1 MAQQNPQEKKAG
13 MAQTQM
19 NLMDDPELIQ
29 DFVAESTEL
38 LEKLDEDLVL
48 LESSPQDQEILNR
61 IFRAVHTIKGTS
73 AFLGYEELVRLCHAT
88 EEVLNKLRKGEQ
100 IATVPV
106 LNALLDAIDAIRLQV
121 KRLQSPE
128 IASPDVESLEK
139 RLESLFDEEDFL
151 PADAPPKATPDIQKS
166 PAAAGTAHSTP
177 ADQTLRIRMSNIDEM
192 INLVGELVIERN
204 RLVQLY
210 QNSGQRDESLAESI
224 ERLSQIISELQMSVL
239 KVRMI
244 PIEKLFRKFPRV
256 VRNLAHQLGKKV
268 VLHISGEDSELDKSM
283 VDELHDPLVHILRNA
298 VYHGI
303 ESPKEREAAG
313 KPQEGHIFLAATHES
328 NQLLIRIRDDGRG
341 LQLDRIAQKALQ
353 KGLVSEQ
360 QLREMQEEELLHII
374 FQPGFSTAEQ
384 ADEVSGRGVGLDVV
398 HNQIKKLNGIIEV
411 HNFPGQGCEFILKL
425 PLTLAIIQA
434 LLVESAGELFAVP
447 LSSVIEIL
455 KIDVKRIHHIGRE
468 RTILHR
474 GSVLRLLHLGEALE
488 LGGNGHRSGTSYVLV
503 IGVAEKRY
511 GLMVERLHG
520 QEEVVIKPLAEGMPT
535 VAGLAGSLIT
545 GDGKVRFIVE
555 PSQLI

>member
-1 MAQQNPQEKKAG
+1 
-13 MAQTQM
+13 M

-106 LNALLDAIDAIRLQV
+106 LNALLDAMDAIRLQV